1 MADPASLLFF
11 TCANAPYH
19 DFAPLYACSVL
30 FCAPGARV
38 EIGVEGAFTFEA
50 VHGGAV
56 DVLWE
61 HFGRDAFS
69 YRSAPWTLPNGAKI
83 VPNTVRFL
91 TPPQVA
97 ADYIYIGD
105 IDIIF
110 LDRTFPTAHLN
121 FMAKTGLP
129 YSNSVRPGT
138 KRLSGLHFTK
148 RAAYYPVPETKG
160 LDLTSSNDEEVLY
173 QLVRRKGLPVQD
185 QEWFR
190 PTHGIHMSPNRSIR
204 GEPGVRPGW
213 GVEHHLANYRQFIA
227 FEPMRALRP
236 YLSARVRGYL
246 DQIEQEYGIEAA
258 A

>member
-1 MADPASLLFF
+1 MAESTSLLFY

-19 DFAPLYACSVL
+19 DFAPLYACSALHTV
-30 FCAPGARV
+30 PGSKV
-38 EIGVEGAFTFEA
+38 EIGVEGAFSFET

-56 DVLWE
+56 EVLWE

-69 YRSAPWTLPNGAKI
+69 YHSVPWTLEGGAVV
-83 VPNTVRFL
+83 VPNTVRFIN
-91 TPPQVA
+91 PPYGEGEYV
-97 ADYIYIGD
+97 YIGD

-110 LDRTFPTAHLN
+110 LDRTFPVAHLN
-121 FMAKTGLP
+121 FMSKTGLP

-138 KRLSGLHFTK
+138 KRLSGLHLT
-148 RAAYYPVPETKG
+148 RPEAYYPLPDLKG
-160 LDLTSSNDEEVLY
+160 LDLASSNDEEVLY
-173 QLVRRKGLPVQD
+173 ELVRRKGLRLQD

-213 GVEHHLANYRQFIA
+213 GVEHHLPAYTQFIA
-227 FEPMRALRP
+227 SGPMKALRP
-236 YLSARVRGYL
+236 WLSPRVRGLL
-246 DQIEQEYGIEAA
+246 DQIEQEFGVDAA